1 MRKTLAITN
10 ALADESRVRA
20 VIALMRGRLCVC
32 QIAELLQLAPSTVS
46 KHLSILRHG
55 GLVEAQKQ
63 GRWIYYSVP
72 DHPDASV
79 RQSLEWIQG
88 ALEKDSRIIED
99 EERLRQILKE
109 DPEDICRRQLGKSK
123 SCSPTR
129 QLLASRDGER
139 AGAPAQRR
147 GNPGCRM
154 V

>member
-20 VIALMRGRLCVC
+20 VIALTRGRLCVC

-63 GRWIYYSVP
+63 GRWIYYSIP
-72 DHPDASV
+72 DQPDPAV
-79 RQSLEWIQG
+79 RQSLEWLQG
-88 ALEKDSRIIED
+88 ALGKDSRILED
-99 EERLRQILKE
+99 EGRLKHLLKE

-123 SCSPTR
+123 NGSAAPEIPAR
-129 QLLASRDGER
+129 SRWRKTGR
-139 AGAPAQRR
+139 AGSKAR
-147 GNPGCRM
+147 
-154 V
+154 

>member
-63 GRWIYYSVP
+63 GRWIYYSIP
-72 DHPDASV
+72 DQPDASV
-79 RQSLEWIQG
+79 RQALEWIQG
-88 ALEKDSRIIED
+88 ALEKDSRILED
-99 EERLRQILKE
+99 EGRLKHILKE
-109 DPEDICRRQLGKSK
+109 DREDICRRQLEKSK
-123 SCSPTR
+123 ACSP
-129 QLLASRDGER
+129 
-139 AGAPAQRR
+139 APATPAKARWR
-147 GNPGCRM
+147 KTGHAGSKAR
-154 V
+154 